1 MNSNNTSIGTNLTSI
16 DYFSSQQPF
25 LNEFKSSNAW
35 VTQNDKTW
43 NTNEENLLDLD
54 ENGWVK
60 SLPKDSDSPKYTQV
74 GTLLYASHDSHLPGK
89 YVVLYEGEGN
99 IEYSL
104 DAEKIEDLSSP
115 GRDVIEVEPSEEGIG
130 LSITSTDPNQ
140 NGNYIKDIEITPEA
154 HESKIDNETF
164 NPEFIDKIQPLS
176 TLRFMDWMETNGS
189 EKKDWSDRPEEDDA
203 VYSNYGTPVEIMVEL
218 ANETNADPWF
228 TIPHEASDEY
238 VNNFARYVKDNL
250 KPNLDVYVEYSNEV
264 WNSSFE
270 QSKWVNEQTQKEWG
284 NSNLDLNDWYS
295 RRTTEVVEIW
305 DDVFASDSERVVG
318 VMSAQAA
325 DSQMGKEV
333 LEYEWSDGS
342 LSHSDTGIDAIA
354 IAPYFGR
361 YVGKSVNQNTL
372 KNWANNLDSGVD
384 NLFKEI
390 TEGGLLNN
398 SPEGGA
404 LNEAYEN
411 MEAYAQIAREE
422 DLQLLAYEGGQ
433 HLVGVQ
439 GVVNDEAITDLFIE
453 ANRDSRMEK
462 IYEDYLD
469 EWSKIGG
476 DVFVNYSDIRSH
488 NEWGSWGTLE
498 SVYQDSSP
506 KYDAI
511 IDSM

>member
-1 MNSNNTSIGTNLTSI
+1 MNSNNTSIGTNLTAI
-16 DYFSSQQPF
+16 DYYSSQQPF

-35 VTQNDKTW
+35 ITQTDKTW

-60 SLPKDSDSPKYTQV
+60 SLPEDSASPKYTQA
-74 GTLLYASHDSHLPGK
+74 GTLLYANHDSHLPGK

-99 IEYSL
+99 IEYKL

-115 GRDVIEVEPSEEGIG
+115 GRDVLEVEPSEDGIG
-130 LSITSTDPNQ
+130 LSITSTDPN
-140 NGNYIKDIEITPEA
+140 NTGDYIKDIQITPEA

-164 NPEFIDKIQPLS
+164 NPEFIDKIQPMS
-176 TLRFMDWMETNGS
+176 TLRFMDWMETNNTD
-189 EKKDWSDRPEEDDA
+189 KKDWSDRPEKDDA

-218 ANETNADPWF
+218 ANETNSDPWF
-228 TIPHEASDEY
+228 TIPHQASDEY
-238 VNNFARYVKDNL
+238 VNNFANYVKDNL
-250 KPNLDVYVEYSNEV
+250 NSNLDVYVEYSNEV

-270 QSKWVNEQTQKEWG
+270 QSKWVREQAQKEWG
-284 NSNLDLNDWYS
+284 NSDLDLHDWYS

-318 VMSAQAA
+318 VMAAQAA
-325 DSQMGKEV
+325 NSEMGKEL
-333 LEYEWSDGS
+333 LEYEWSNGS

-361 YVGKSVNQNTL
+361 YIGESVNQNTL

-411 MEAYAQIAREE
+411 MDAYAQIAEE
-422 DLQLLAYEGGQ
+422 EGLQLLAYEGGQ
-433 HLVGVQ
+433 HLVGVE
-439 GVVNDEAITDLFIE
+439 GVVNDGAITDLFIE
-453 ANRDSRMEK
+453 ANRDSRMEN
-462 IYEDYLD
+462 IYEDYIN

-476 DVFVNYSDIRSH
+476 DVFVNYSDIRAH
-488 NEWGSWGTLE
+488 NQWGSWGTLE
-498 SVYQDSSP
+498 SVYDDSSP

-511 IDSM
+511 IDSI